1 MTISSLIGGIT
12 IAEYPIKERGDLR
25 LALCRE
31 ETRVRL
37 REARAKRGPRIAI
50 ITALVVLFGAAAF
63 VGVARATDRSAF
75 CSFCHEMTPYSA
87 AWNTGTHAGEA
98 ECIDCHVD
106 PGFVPRLAHKAV
118 ALKELYAH
126 VTGDTSFPRPKP
138 AEVPDSRCTKCH
150 DKIESE
156 TPYLNHAEH
165 AKNGTC
171 ASCHPESGH
180 KVTADAIRAA
190 GTYNADAAALRSAE
204 ATADKVAAY
213 GFGVANITSHK
224 KVVCTTCHDMAKTGC
239 AACHK
244 PDHEDK
250 GADCASCHAPGDSF
264 AFKHSSSL
272 ACESCHQI
280 GHDPYKN
287 AKCIDCHTQPGV
299 SWASHHPAST
309 ACATCHA
316 VGHKSV
322 GTNCASCHTKPG
334 VSWTAKH
341 PTSGNTC
348 TQCHTIG
355 HKDYGQPCLSCHKK
369 PGVNWSISHP
379 STGGEHTYKSFA
391 CAKCHPTT
399 YTKASCT
406 CHGGNPPKDD

>member
-1 MTISSLIGGIT
+1 M
-12 IAEYPIKERGDLR
+12 
-25 LALCRE
+25 
-31 ETRVRL
+31 RL
-37 REARAKRGPRIAI
+37 RVARAKRGPRVAI
-50 ITALVVLFGAAAF
+50 VVALVVLFGAAAF

-75 CSFCHEMTPYSA
+75 CRVCHEMTPYSD
-87 AWNTGTHAGEA
+87 AWSAGTHAGEA

-138 AEVPDSRCTKCH
+138 AEVPDARCTKCH
-150 DKIESE
+150 DSIE
-156 TPYLNHAEH
+156 TDNPYLDHAQH

-180 KVTADAIRAA
+180 RVTADAIRAA

-204 ATADKVAAY
+204 ATVGKVAAF
-213 GFGVANITSHK
+213 GFGVANIVSHK
-224 KVVCTTCHDMAKTGC
+224 QVVCTTCHDMAATGC

-250 GADCASCHAPGDSF
+250 GADCATCHTTGDSF
-264 AFKHSSSL
+264 AFKHTSSL
-272 ACESCHQI
+272 TCESCHKV
-280 GHDPYKN
+280 GHDPYEGVR
-287 AKCIDCHTQPGV
+287 CID
-299 SWASHHPAST
+299 
-309 ACATCHA
+309 
-316 VGHKSV
+316 
-322 GTNCASCHTKPG
+322 CHTKPG
-334 VSWTAKH
+334 VSWAAKH
-341 PTSGNTC
+341 PSSGNTC

-355 HKDYGQPCLSCHKK
+355 HKDYGQACLTCHKK

-399 YTKASCT
+399 YTSSSCT